1 MDLSVI
7 IVNYNVSA
15 FLDQCLQSVRQ
26 AMKNFS
32 VEVFVVDNNSVD
44 GSVPMIRDRFPW
56 VELIE
61 NKTNVGFSKANNQAI
76 RRANG
81 RYILLLN
88 PDTVIEENTLDLCY
102 RFMEEHP
109 DAGSLG
115 VKMVD
120 GRGRFLPES
129 KRALPTPWVAFS
141 KIFGLS
147 KLFPRSRFFSRYH
160 LGYLDKEKTHRVEV
174 LSGAFMFI
182 RREVLDKTGI
192 MDEDFFMYGED
203 IDLSYRILKAG
214 YHNYYYPEPNI
225 IHYKGESTKK
235 GSLNYVLTFYN
246 AMIIFAN
253 KHFSPKMAQGYAV
266 LIRMAIYFRAFLS
279 ISKRFALR
287 ILLPLADFL
296 VAYLVFLVMTPV
308 WENYKFGS
316 TDIYPPEYLHIVV
329 PLYLLVWLLAIW
341 FAGGYDKPLSLRKL
355 IRGILAGAF
364 ILLVIYALLPETL
377 RYSRAL
383 ILIGT
388 AGSIVLL
395 PLQRLL
401 LGKTG
406 MADFELRTNQKK
418 RTVIV
423 GILEEAR
430 RVENLLNQSGTQL
443 QILGYVHPQSEPRQ
457 GFLGGWDQLEEI
469 VNVHKIKEII
479 FCSRNKSAQ
488 EIIRKMIGLSQ
499 VSIDYKIA
507 PPESFSVIGSN
518 SIDTA
523 GDIYLIDVNSITQQ
537 ANIRNKRLFDLLT
550 ALLLILFYPLTFYL
564 FNKPGRAFLNM
575 LLVLAGKYSW
585 VGYHPETATYN
596 GPLPRIRK
604 GILTPVD
611 QFRRNSLST
620 DAINRINILYAKDYD
635 IMTDFRIL
643 FRGIRKLGRKPISK
657 GAGRNVNNKNS
668 LWPG

>member
-7 IVNYNVSA
+7 IVNYNVCA

-26 AMKNFS
+26 AMKNLD
-32 VEVFVVDNNSVD
+32 VEVFVVDNSSVD
-44 GSVPMIRDRFPW
+44 GSVPMVREKFPW
-56 VELIE
+56 VQLLT

-76 RRANG
+76 RKAKG

-129 KRALPTPWVAFS
+129 KRSLPTPWVAFS

-160 LGYLDKEKTHRVEV
+160 LGYLDKDQTHQVEV

-182 RREVLDKTGI
+182 RSAVLDKTGI

-214 YHNYYYPEPNI
+214 YRNYYYPEPNI

-246 AMIIFAN
+246 AMIVFAN
-253 KHFSPKMAQGYAV
+253 KHFSPQMAKSYAV

-279 ISKRFALR
+279 ITKRFALK

-296 VAYLVFLVMTPV
+296 VAYLVFLVMTPL
-308 WENYKFGS
+308 WEHYKFG
-316 TDIYPPEYLHIVV
+316 TTGIYPPEYLRYVV

-355 IRGILAGAF
+355 VRGILAGAF

-388 AGSIVLL
+388 LGSLLLL
-395 PLQRLL
+395 PLLRYL
-401 LGKTG
+401 LGQTEI
-406 MADFELRTNQKK
+406 ADFELRSKQKK

-423 GILEEAR
+423 GDPDEAR

-443 QILGYVHPQSEPRQ
+443 QILGYVHPRSEPQ
-457 GFLGGWDQLEEI
+457 PGFLGGWDQLEEI

-488 EIIRKMIGLSQ
+488 EIIRKMIGLCQ
-499 VSIDYKIA
+499 VSVDYKIA

-523 GDIYLIDVNSITQQ
+523 GDIYLIDVNAITQQ

-550 ALLLILFYPLTFYL
+550 SLLLIIGYPLSFYIYH
-564 FNKPGRAFLNM
+564 KPGRAFLNM
-575 LLVLAGKYSW
+575 FCVLIGKYSW
-585 VGYHPETATYN
+585 IGYHPEAGDHN
-596 GPLPRIRK
+596 GQLPRIRK

-611 QFRRNSLST
+611 QFKRNSLSK

-635 IMTDFRIL
+635 IMADFRIL
-643 FRGIRKLGRKPISK
+643 FRGIRKLGRKPFNK
-657 GAGRNVNNKNS
+657 GTVRNVNNKK
-668 LWPG
+668 